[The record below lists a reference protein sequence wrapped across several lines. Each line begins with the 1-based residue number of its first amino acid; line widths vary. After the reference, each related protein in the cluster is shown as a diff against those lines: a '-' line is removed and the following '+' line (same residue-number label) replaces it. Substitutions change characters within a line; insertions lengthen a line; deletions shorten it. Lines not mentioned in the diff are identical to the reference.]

1 MKFKGCPRAVF
12 HYYLRLGCPEIAVIF
27 LWIKVW
33 EFSEIIVVSF
43 VFMQMTLSTFA
54 LPWSCWEWRAKLN
67 FQALGISV
75 GNLLHCYSANAWR
88 DTSASHEMLLFC
100 YLVDN
105 AYLL

>member
-54 LPWSCWEWRAKLN
+54 LP
-67 FQALGISV
+67 
-75 GNLLHCYSANAWR
+75 
-88 DTSASHEMLLFC
+88 
-100 YLVDN
+100 
-105 AYLL
+105 